1 MTILNVDRKLRG
13 AFTVVKVL
21 STKLREDQTMEEGT
35 YYKNRQ
41 QSSSY
46 ESLDP
51 KTPIE
56 MGTLSELLRT
66 ES

>member
-1 MTILNVDRKLRG
+1 
-13 AFTVVKVL
+13 
-21 STKLREDQTMEEGT
+21 MEEGT